1 MTILELPPATLDT
14 PPLTVF
20 TCAVSLDLPHG
31 FGQLVVDEELD
42 FATGTAYYRIVKADR
57 ARGSFTI
64 RPNHHGL
71 TPVPTDAGVWYGRGL
86 PGVKQCDR
94 TDRPVVNGIT
104 LARGAHFDHPE
115 RWRTMTH
122 RDVAVHEAITRDS
135 VSRAPHKT
143 AERVGWIVIA
153 LLARYTSH
161 PDYRELLEAAAG
173 YDATTRLRDTR
184 REIAERTAKIAE
196 LTAELAD
203 HTDRERKLQILAA
216 DHARRTVAAS
226 YFHNI
231 PVA

>member
-1 MTILELPPATLDT
+1 MTILELPPTTFDT
-14 PPLTVF
+14 PPLTVI
-20 TCAVSLDLPHG
+20 TRAVSLDLPDG

-64 RPNHHGL
+64 RPDHHGL

-86 PGVKQCDR
+86 PGVNQCDR

-104 LARGAHFDHPE
+104 LGHGAHFSHPE
-115 RWRTMTH
+115 RWRTLTP
-122 RDVAVHEAITRDS
+122 RDVAVSSPLTRSSAQPVPDKTRQ
-135 VSRAPHKT
+135 RA
-143 AERVGWIVIA
+143 GWIVIA

-184 REIAERTAKIAE
+184 REIAERATKIAE
-196 LTAELAD
+196 LTAELAE